1 MSKHTVKNENIRF
14 NRAGYRSDDEMNE
27 SRMMKYATNNTPI
40 VMISKS
46 GMNILVQ
53 GLTTFYNGASS
64 ISHDLRVISTNSGVH
79 HTNIFLLRDSGPG
92 PLTS

>member
-1 MSKHTVKNENIRF
+1 MFGRMSKHTVKNENIRF

-53 GLTTFYNGASS
+53 GLITFYNLTTGR
-64 ISHDLRVISTNSGVH
+64 H
-79 HTNIFLLRDSGPG
+79 
-92 PLTS
+92 PLAMTYE